1 MKNKKEI
8 TDQIL
13 TLLVLLVQLYSFYN
27 VQILNLKLEKKNVL
41 KSD

>member
-27 VQILNLKLEKKNVL
+27 VQILNLKLEKKMC
-41 KSD
+41 